1 MRYIWIIALILAI
14 ITCCYLYYQVKILSR
29 LNQVVVF
36 FIRST
41 PTDFLLVPVIRTIN
55 ESATPKIALELLLE
69 GPTPEENLNPSVSP
83 GTKLLDL
90 KIENR
95 LATVDF
101 SSEIKTNFVGGSQLE
116 AQLVE
121 AIVRTLLQFD
131 TIDRVEI
138 LMEGNRIESIAGHV
152 AIDRY
157 LP

>member
-1 MRYIWIIALILAI
+1 MRYVWIIALILAI
-14 ITCCYLYYQVKILSR
+14 ITCCYLYYQVETLSR
-29 LNQVVVF
+29 QNHVVVF

-41 PTDFLLVPVIRTIN
+41 PTDFLLVPLVRTIH
-55 ESATPKIALELLLE
+55 ESATPQIAVELLLA
-69 GPTPEENLNPSVSP
+69 GPTPEENLEPSVSP
-83 GTKLLDL
+83 GTKLLNL
-90 KIENR
+90 KIEKK

-101 SSEIKTNFVGGSQLE
+101 SSEIKTNFIGGSQLE

-131 TIDRVEI
+131 TIDQVEI
-138 LMEGNRIESIAGHV
+138 LVEGKRIESIAGHV